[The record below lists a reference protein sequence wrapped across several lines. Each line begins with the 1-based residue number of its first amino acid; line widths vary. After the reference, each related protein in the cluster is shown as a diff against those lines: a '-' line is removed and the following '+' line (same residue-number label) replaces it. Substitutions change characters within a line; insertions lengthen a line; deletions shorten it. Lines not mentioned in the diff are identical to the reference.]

1 MQTILTTTGINV
13 ANLPLSSRGQTTLLA
28 CHDLGKALK
37 ESFHL
42 TSILWL
48 KKRQNKTKQ
57 NKTKQNKTKTKDER
71 TNEQVDS
78 GLLWSELLSTTIF
91 FLTVNSTLDQFLL
104 PLEDQRYKKSSKV
117 DNQISNLPC

>member
-57 NKTKQNKTKTKDER
+57 DKTKQNKTKTKDER
-71 TNEQVDS
+71 TNEQIDS
-78 GLLWSELLSTTIF
+78 GLLWSELLSTTIS
-91 FLTVNSTLDQFLL
+91 FLTVNSTLDQFLYRWKTK
-104 PLEDQRYKKSSKV
+104 DIRKAVK
-117 DNQISNLPC
+117 

>member
-42 TSILWL
+42 TSILRL

-57 NKTKQNKTKTKDER
+57 KQKTSEQMNKST
-71 TNEQVDS
+71 VVYC
-78 GLLWSELLSTTIF
+78 GL
-91 FLTVNSTLDQFLL
+91 NYYR
-104 PLEDQRYKKSSKV
+104 QRYSSS
-117 DNQISNLPC
+117 Q

>member
-13 ANLPLSSRGQTTLLA
+13 ANFPLSSRGQTTLLA
-28 CHDLGKALK
+28 YHDLGKALK

-57 NKTKQNKTKTKDER
+57 NKTKQKQKTSEQMNKST
-71 TNEQVDS
+71 VVYC
-78 GLLWSELLSTTIF
+78 GL
-91 FLTVNSTLDQFLL
+91 NDYR
-104 PLEDQRYKKSSKV
+104 QRYSSS
-117 DNQISNLPC
+117 Q

>member
-42 TSILWL
+42 ISILWL

-57 NKTKQNKTKTKDER
+57 KQKTSEQMNKST
-71 TNEQVDS
+71 VVYC
-78 GLLWSELLSTTIF
+78 GL
-91 FLTVNSTLDQFLL
+91 NYYR
-104 PLEDQRYKKSSKV
+104 QRYSS
-117 DNQISNLPC
+117 

>member
-48 KKRQNKTKQ
+48 KKRQNKTK
-57 NKTKQNKTKTKDER
+57 TKDKR
-71 TNEQVDS
+71 TNEQIDS
-78 GLLWSELLSTTIF
+78 DLLWSEILSTTIF
-91 FLTVNSTLDQFLL
+91 VLTVNSTLDQFLYRWRTK
-104 PLEDQRYKKSSKV
+104 DIRKAVK
-117 DNQISNLPC
+117 

>member
-48 KKRQNKTKQ
+48 KKKTKQ
-57 NKTKQNKTKTKDER
+57 NKTKQNKTKTKDKR
-71 TNEQVDS
+71 TNEQIDS

-91 FLTVNSTLDQFLL
+91 VLTVNSTLDQFLYRWKTK
-104 PLEDQRYKKSSKV
+104 DIRKAVK
-117 DNQISNLPC
+117 

>member
-13 ANLPLSSRGQTTLLA
+13 ANLPLSSRGQTTLLT

-48 KKRQNKTKQ
+48 KKKTKQNKTKQ
-57 NKTKQNKTKTKDER
+57 NKTKQNKNKRQANK
-71 TNEQVDS
+71 
-78 GLLWSELLSTTIF
+78 
-91 FLTVNSTLDQFLL
+91 
-104 PLEDQRYKKSSKV
+104 
-117 DNQISNLPC
+117 

>member
-48 KKRQNKTKQ
+48 KKR
-57 NKTKQNKTKTKDER
+57 QNKTKTKDER

>member
-57 NKTKQNKTKTKDER
+57 NKTKTKDER

-78 GLLWSELLSTTIF
+78 GLLWSERLSTTIF

>member
-48 KKRQNKTKQ
+48 KK
-57 NKTKQNKTKTKDER
+57 KTKQNKTKTKDKR
-71 TNEQVDS
+71 TNEQIDS
-78 GLLWSELLSTTIF
+78 GLLWSELLSTTIL
-91 FLTVNSTLDQFLL
+91 FLTVNSTLDQFLYRWKTK
-104 PLEDQRYKKSSKV
+104 DIRKAVK
-117 DNQISNLPC
+117 

>member
-48 KKRQNKTKQ
+48 KKKD
-57 NKTKQNKTKTKDER
+57 KTKQNKTKTKDKR
-71 TNEQVDS
+71 TNEQIDS

-91 FLTVNSTLDQFLL
+91 VL
-104 PLEDQRYKKSSKV
+104 K
-117 DNQISNLPC
+117 

>member
-13 ANLPLSSRGQTTLLA
+13 ANLPLLSRGQTTLLA

-48 KKRQNKTKQ
+48 KKRQNKTK
-57 NKTKQNKTKTKDER
+57 TKDKR
-71 TNEQVDS
+71 TNEQIDS
-78 GLLWSELLSTTIF
+78 ALLWSELLSTTIF
-91 FLTVNSTLDQFLL
+91 FLTVNSTLDQFLYCWKTK
-104 PLEDQRYKKSSKV
+104 DIRKAVK
-117 DNQISNLPC
+117 

>member
-1 MQTILTTTGINV
+1 MQTILTTTSINV

-28 CHDLGKALK
+28 CHDLGKVLK

-57 NKTKQNKTKTKDER
+57 KQKTREQMNKST
-71 TNEQVDS
+71 VVYC
-78 GLLWSELLSTTIF
+78 GL
-91 FLTVNSTLDQFLL
+91 NYYR
-104 PLEDQRYKKSSKV
+104 QRYSSS
-117 DNQISNLPC
+117 Q